1 MNQEVQSKGKKFLLM
16 RVIKGCLAVL
26 VGALFL
32 MAGQCPGG
40 GSSENGEPAPI
51 IVILEGVPPPIV
63 PILPDETFDFG
74 DVDWVGPGATQTF
87 TITNVGEGVLNLT
100 GTPLVDMT
108 GDPEFSVSQQP
119 PVDAIDPGNTT
130 DFIITFVYDTTL
142 GSKLATVTI
151 ESDDPDVP
159 SYAFD
164 VIGNLASGV
173 C

>member
-1 MNQEVQSKGKKFLLM
+1 MNLEVQSKGKKSLLM

-40 GSSENGEPAPI
+40 GGGENGEPAPTI
-51 IVILEGVPPPIV
+51 LILEGVPPPID
-63 PILPDETFDFG
+63 PILPGDTFDFG
-74 DVDWVGPGATQTF
+74 DVDWMGPGATQTF
-87 TITNVGEGVLNLT
+87 TIASVGDGVLNLT

-108 GDPEFSVSQQP
+108 GDPEFSVNQP
-119 PVDAIDPGNTT
+119 LVDAIDPGNTT

-142 GSKLATVTI
+142 GGKFATVTI